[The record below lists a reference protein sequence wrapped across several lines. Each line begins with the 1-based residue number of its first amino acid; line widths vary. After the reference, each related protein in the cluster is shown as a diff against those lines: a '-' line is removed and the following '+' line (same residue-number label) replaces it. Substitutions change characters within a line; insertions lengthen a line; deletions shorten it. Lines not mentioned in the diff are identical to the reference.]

1 MLPHAMSRA
10 FTLAFSSKPLLRN
23 GIDKLFS
30 ETYFNRDISVDEC
43 IELIIG
49 LVAELKVSDLV
60 CIEQIMMRC
69 AADKDNKERTA

>member
-1 MLPHAMSRA
+1 M
-10 FTLAFSSKPLLRN
+10 AFSSKMLLRN

-49 LVAELKVSDLV
+49 LVAESKVSDLV

-69 AADKDNKERTA
+69 AADNKERTA

>member
-1 MLPHAMSRA
+1 M
-10 FTLAFSSKPLLRN
+10 
-23 GIDKLFS
+23 
-30 ETYFNRDISVDEC
+30 DEC

-49 LVAELKVSDLV
+49 LVEESKVSDLV